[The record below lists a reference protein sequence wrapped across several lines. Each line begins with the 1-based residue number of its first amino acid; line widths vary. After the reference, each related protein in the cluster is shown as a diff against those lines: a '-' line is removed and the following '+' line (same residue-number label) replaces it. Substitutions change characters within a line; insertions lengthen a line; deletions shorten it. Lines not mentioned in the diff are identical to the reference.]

1 MPFDYS
7 GQTVRTIVID
17 GEPWFVL
24 ADLCAVLGLARRAS
38 AVAERLDPDGVRQT
52 DIIDSMGRTQTAT
65 IVNEPAMYEV
75 VIRSDKPEAVTFRRW
90 LTGTV
95 LPTLRKTGTFQV
107 ERLTPLQLA
116 EKLVDAE
123 RRVEAANAK
132 VLELEGPAAHAETF
146 RAAEGL
152 CTIGDL
158 ANRFQVWAKV
168 EHPDVKV
175 LHKDVFDHAAL
186 CGLIIRGNTVRHNQP
201 TSQGIKA
208 GWVKAHRAEYDT
220 DTRGMQTTVST
231 RLTSRGE
238 ARLWDHL
245 VAYVKANQT
254 LAIRKAS

>member
-1 MPFDYS
+1 MPFEFNGIS
-7 GQTVRTIVID
+7 VRSVLD
-17 GEPWFVL
+17 EHGEPWFV
-24 ADLCAVLGLARRAS
+24 ASDVARVLGYSETS
-38 AVAERLDPDGVRQT
+38 AMTRTLDDDEKGLRNLHTPGGEQ
-52 DIIDSMGRTQTAT
+52 SL
-65 IVNEPAMYEV
+65 V
-75 VIRSDKPEAVTFRRW
+75 VISESGLYSAILRSRVPKAKEFKRWVTSV
-90 LTGTV
+90 L